1 MSRPAPDPRKYEMM
15 ILVAPTVTE
24 EGLPPVVERVSGYV
38 TDQGGEV
45 ESLTHDSPWGRRR
58 LAYPIQRFQDAFYVL
73 YYFYAPPASIDELE
87 RALRLDDQVIRH
99 LVVRYDPLTERE
111 GEAAPFDGVDGDAAV
126 DAAEE
131 PSEEGTSEVTAEAE
145 TEEPSEESASEVAAE
160 AETEEPEESS
170 AEVEETASEAEEAE
184 EDVPSDDDSE
194 ESK

>member
-1 MSRPAPDPRKYEMM
+1 M
-15 ILVAPTVTE
+15 
-24 EGLPPVVERVSGYV
+24 VERVSGYV

>member
-1 MSRPAPDPRKYEMM
+1 MSRPAPEPRKYEMM

-24 EGLPPVVERVSGYV
+24 EGLPPVVDRVSGYV

-45 ESLTHDSPWGRRR
+45 ESFTHDSPWGRRR

-73 YYFYAPPASIDELE
+73 YYFYAPPSSINELE

-111 GEAAPFDGVDGDAAV
+111 GEAAPFDGVDGEAA
-126 DAAEE
+126 DE
-131 PSEEGTSEVTAEAE
+131 
-145 TEEPSEESASEVAAE
+145 AAE
-160 AETEEPEESS
+160 APSDEDAPEVEAEADTEEPEESS

-194 ESK
+194 ESET